1 MTPSKNNRV
10 TLHSIRQPSGVQR
23 DGVGLGWAGLGAVGW
38 GGGNNNS
45 LYQQHRSNNNG
56 LLNTPALVSVTCI
69 GQTEEKKHNV
79 VCVLIDAVKTFS
91 SRESLTLVMPFS
103 FQHCVG
109 LDPNSLS
116 LTDKQ
121 FPPFCICLGV

>member
-23 DGVGLGWAGLGAVGW
+23 DGVGLVWVQLGGV
-38 GGGNNNS
+38 GGNNNS

-56 LLNTPALVSVTCI
+56 LLNTPAHVSVACT
-69 GQTEEKKHNV
+69 GQTDEKKHNV
-79 VCVLIDAVKTFS
+79 VCVLIDAS

-103 FQHCVG
+103 FQRCVG

-116 LTDKQ
+116 LMDKQ
-121 FPPFCICLGV
+121 FPPFCICVGV